1 MTHYRPRAAA
11 AARMMRNRPPHGKAS
26 PPRSRIHGSRAIRMV
41 LQGGQPPST
50 EHGPEPKKMPAFAD
64 KLTDTEIARV
74 LTFVRSAWGNDAPPV
89 TTRDVK
95 RMRDAVA
102 SGVRH

>member
-1 MTHYRPRAAA
+1 
-11 AARMMRNRPPHGKAS
+11 
-26 PPRSRIHGSRAIRMV
+26 
-41 LQGGQPPST
+41 
-50 EHGPEPKKMPAFAD
+50 MPAFAD